1 MTSYSKPTYDLAR
14 MIALIKQGY
23 FRTTHV
29 ARVGAV
35 ALGLDLDGLIEVV
48 LDLPARGRFY
58 KTMESIKNPGHWMD
72 VYHTRTPAGDPVYL
86 KLMIQDG
93 VLIVSFKEL

>member
-1 MTSYSKPTYDLAR
+1 MTSYSKPTHDLAR

-35 ALGLDLDGLIEVV
+35 ALGLDLDGLIDVV
-48 LDLPARGRFY
+48 VNLPAQG
-58 KTMESIKNPGHWMD
+58 
-72 VYHTRTPAGDPVYL
+72 
-86 KLMIQDG
+86 LMP
-93 VLIVSFKEL
+93 LS